1 LIALLGG
8 LSVGYMQYLYHRP
21 KSSLNIFLAVLRS
34 VSVSIVLLLL
44 FDLSITLRS
53 TYLDKRELNII
64 VDNSLSMKFLNQDS
78 LVSKW
83 AQALKGNID
92 LTKKFDLTFY
102 TVGELLNR
110 TENLS
115 FTEDKTDLGQAIS
128 LINERS
134 RGLSVSVLLT
144 DGNQNYGTKAAF
156 QSDSLMQVVYP
167 VVFGPADSPF
177 DLSIETVLHNPYV
190 YSGNQSEIEVITRST
205 KITDQPVAL
214 KVFLNNRVV
223 AQRNLSFKDQ
233 KSQMVKLLLP
243 LSQPGLNRYIVKIES
258 AVDERS
264 KSNNRYNFDIE
275 TIDEVSRVAIVS
287 SLNHPDI
294 GVLAKSINA
303 LDASSAVVLSPK
315 AFFDQKDQFQTAF
328 FYQPDNAFAP
338 LVDWAIRNR
347 FQHAW
352 VIGSRTDRTW
362 LNQVQDNFNL
372 DLTNETEIYRP
383 TLNSEFNLFTVES
396 LNVASWPPVTA
407 SFGSVT
413 FNVPSTPLLYKSYR
427 GLVLK
432 EDPLWAFYES
442 NGVRGALIRA
452 EDYWKWRAQTYVTT
466 GNFEAFDGLIGQ
478 VVRFLSN
485 SVNRDQLQL
494 TYQSTY
500 DETDK
505 KEISALWL
513 NDNLENNATEA
524 LTIDIT
530 SNDSNFLESRPLI
543 FGAGRYRVSLDD
555 LAEGNYSFNIS
566 VNGVRKQEASFEIIN
581 RGIEEHRL
589 SANFEDMN
597 LLAMASG
604 GLMFTSDQMEDLISV
619 LIYKDTYRPVEKIS
633 QKIVPLL
640 SVWWFLAILIIAISS
655 EWFVRKYNGL
665 L

>member
-1 LIALLGG
+1 
-8 LSVGYMQYLYHRP
+8 M
-21 KSSLNIFLAVLRS
+21 
-34 VSVSIVLLLL
+34 
-44 FDLSITLRS
+44 
-53 TYLDKRELNII
+53 
-64 VDNSLSMKFLNQDS
+64 
-78 LVSKW
+78 
-83 AQALKGNID
+83 
-92 LTKKFDLTFY
+92 TKKFDVTFY

-362 LNQVQDNFNL
+362 L
-372 DLTNETEIYRP
+372 
-383 TLNSEFNLFTVES
+383 
-396 LNVASWPPVTA
+396 
-407 SFGSVT
+407 
-413 FNVPSTPLLYKSYR
+413 
-427 GLVLK
+427 
-432 EDPLWAFYES
+432 
-442 NGVRGALIRA
+442 
-452 EDYWKWRAQTYVTT
+452 
-466 GNFEAFDGLIGQ
+466 
-478 VVRFLSN
+478 
-485 SVNRDQLQL
+485 
-494 TYQSTY
+494 
-500 DETDK
+500 
-505 KEISALWL
+505 
-513 NDNLENNATEA
+513 
-524 LTIDIT
+524 
-530 SNDSNFLESRPLI
+530 
-543 FGAGRYRVSLDD
+543 
-555 LAEGNYSFNIS
+555 
-566 VNGVRKQEASFEIIN
+566 
-581 RGIEEHRL
+581 
-589 SANFEDMN
+589 
-597 LLAMASG
+597 
-604 GLMFTSDQMEDLISV
+604 
-619 LIYKDTYRPVEKIS
+619 
-633 QKIVPLL
+633 
-640 SVWWFLAILIIAISS
+640 
-655 EWFVRKYNGL
+655 
-665 L
+665 